1 MTMITEFDTSLPST
15 RQLQN
20 LIKQAVPTEIKLL
33 TGDIL
38 TGKVIWQDQYSVCLV
53 NDTSQ
58 QVIIWK
64 QAIAY
69 LKPLSN

>member
-1 MTMITEFDTSLPST
+1 MITEFDTSLPST

-20 LIKQAVPTEIKLL
+20 LIKQAAATEIKLL

-38 TGKVIWQDQYSVCLV
+38 TGRVMWQDQYSVCV
-53 NDTSQ
+53 DDNSQ
-58 QVIIWK
+58 QIIIWK

-69 LKPLSN
+69 FKPLSN

>member
-1 MTMITEFDTSLPST
+1 MITEFDTSLPST

-20 LIKQAVPTEIKLL
+20 LIKQAASTEIKLL

-38 TGKVIWQDQYSVCLV
+38 TGRVTWQDQYSVCLV
-53 NDTSQ
+53 DDNSQ
-58 QVIIWK
+58 QVMIWK

>member
-1 MTMITEFDTSLPST
+1 MITEFDTSLPST

-20 LIKQAVPTEIKLL
+20 LIKQAAPTEIKLL

-38 TGKVIWQDQYSVCLV
+38 TGRVMWQDQYSVCLV
-53 NDTSQ
+53 DNNSQ
-58 QVIIWK
+58 QITIWK

-69 LKPLSN
+69 LKPPSN

>member
-1 MTMITEFDTSLPST
+1 MITEFDTSLPST

-20 LIKQAVPTEIKLL
+20 LIKEAVPTEIKLL

-38 TGKVIWQDQYSVCLV
+38 TGRVMWQDQCSMCLV
-53 NDTSQ
+53 DDHNQ

>member
-1 MTMITEFDTSLPST
+1 MITEFDTSLPST

-20 LIKQAVPTEIKLL
+20 LIKQAVATEIKLL

-38 TGKVIWQDQYSVCLV
+38 IGRVIWQDQYSVCLV
-53 NDTSQ
+53 DDTSQ
-58 QVIIWK
+58 QVMIWK

>member
-1 MTMITEFDTSLPST
+1 MITEFDTSLPST

-20 LIKQAVPTEIKLL
+20 LIKQAAPTEIKLL

-38 TGKVIWQDQYSVCLV
+38 SGRVMWQDQYSVCLV
-53 NDTSQ
+53 DDNSQ
-58 QVIIWK
+58 QVMIWK

-69 LKPLSN
+69 FKPLSN